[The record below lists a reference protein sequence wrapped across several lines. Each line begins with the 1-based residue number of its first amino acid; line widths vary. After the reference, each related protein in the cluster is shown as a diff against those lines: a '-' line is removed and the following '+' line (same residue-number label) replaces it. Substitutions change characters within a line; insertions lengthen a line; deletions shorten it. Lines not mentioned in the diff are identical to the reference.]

1 MDESNNTI
9 FTHAKIEYTAQLIEV
24 LTPNFFDGIKSIYDE
39 SKNVYRTNNP
49 NNTSK
54 LILFRLF
61 LEKVPTWSSEV
72 IETETN
78 RIILTSNCDWLNDL
92 ITAVFISHTKILTA
106 IGSNNNSNIELIIP
120 KTINFIHKCY
130 INIAREIWKN
140 PYLFDDFVFGSEY
153 QMNMRTVELLI
164 KDSIE
169 NTIRKALPV
178 KEILK
183 QQLDIYDNINNDKS
197 KVTNDDIRKML
208 LEEIKSL
215 KNDVG
220 GQAETPHDGDEAGA
234 LDTEEGEQSPEPVSK
249 EGLSQSMPSQE
260 DPESLEEDVVYE
272 ESKEREEL
280 RERINNMDEKFKM
293 DLLDKKDDINEEA
306 SEVIEGGTNDYET
319 TDGYVSPDE
328 EEIKN
333 KCENLS
339 INTIPDLDSEPRVV
353 EEENYDNVD
362 IYSDNKENNIGDK
375 TLLESYLD
383 DAHIIGEGMFIDD
396 NTTSNIKE
404 NITEVSPQSA
414 SATQEYGSEN
424 TDPFFKVTK
433 KDAEPSDTLSA
444 SNVNVSKEDPSSSR
458 ALKRAA
464 PRERGVG
471 DESAPLIE
479 ALGAES
485 SAPADFARPHEG
497 EGQTKGGVED
507 KKKEE
512 KEIISVNKNDDT
524 ETVDLFFEDVSN
536 MLEKKGIDINK
547 DNDKYTLFEDAIIEE
562 AIIEEDGF

>member
-1 MDESNNTI
+1 MDDSNNTI

-39 SKNVYRTNNP
+39 SKMVHRTNNP
-49 NNTSK
+49 NNTSI
-54 LILFRLF
+54 LLLFRLF
-61 LEKVPTWSSEV
+61 LEKVPTWSNEV

-78 RIILTSNCDWLNDL
+78 RIILSSNCDWLNDL

-106 IGSNNNSNIELIIP
+106 IGSNNNSNIELVIP

-140 PYLFDDFVFGSEY
+140 PYLFDDYVFGSEY
-153 QMNMRTVELLI
+153 QINMRTVELMI

-197 KVTNDDIRKML
+197 KITNDDIRKML

-215 KNDVG
+215 KNDGGEGAVDTDGGEGGLVEVDANDDVG
-220 GQAETPHDGDEAGA
+220 VSSEECVEENVDDHD
-234 LDTEEGEQSPEPVSK
+234 
-249 EGLSQSMPSQE
+249 
-260 DPESLEEDVVYE
+260 SLEEKPIVYE
-272 ESKEREEL
+272 ESKERDEL

-293 DLLDKKDDINEEA
+293 DLLDKKDDINEQPPPV
-306 SEVIEGGTNDYET
+306 EVYPEKNDNYET

-339 INTIPDLDSEPRVV
+339 INTIPDLDLG
-353 EEENYDNVD
+353 EEKYDNVD

-383 DAHIIGEGMFIDD
+383 DADSNIIGEGMFMDENDI
-396 NTTSNIKE
+396 SNSDIKE
-404 NITEVSPQSA
+404 NITEASPPTEGTESQ
-414 SATQEYGSEN
+414 ATFSEYVPDKGD
-424 TDPFFKVTK
+424 TDPLFKVTK
-433 KDAEPSDTLSA
+433 KDAEPIA
-444 SNVNVSKEDPSSSR
+444 IEE
-458 ALKRAA
+458 AA
-464 PRERGVG
+464 PETPPTETPIKGQGEELTESLKGV
-471 DESAPLIE
+471 
-479 ALGAES
+479 
-485 SAPADFARPHEG
+485 
-497 EGQTKGGVED
+497 VET
-507 KKKEE
+507 EE

-524 ETVDLFFEDVSN
+524 ETVDLFFEDVSK

-562 AIIEEDGF
+562 DGF